1 MMIMMVMVM
10 VMMQTLL
17 LLQLLVEPVKK
28 GHKNQSRRWQL
39 AVVWCVGLLPLPP
52 HPAHRGGG
60 KERREFDL
68 EEDEGSQ
75 IHPFKKHVA
84 WRVGLPPSIQTS
96 GSSETPAT
104 GTQAATGS
112 GSAAD
117 SPAVRE
123 KRKELKLLKISLS
136 ACAAAP
142 LRVCLH
148 LHCTQVYSSLI
159 SRAVKWAAVKA
170 PQSHLKKNTAASFYK

>member
-1 MMIMMVMVM
+1 LQREQNGGLQRELLLLLLLMMMIMMVMVM

-52 HPAHRGGG
+52 HPAHRRGG

-104 GTQAATGS
+104 
-112 GSAAD
+112 
-117 SPAVRE
+117 
-123 KRKELKLLKISLS
+123 L
-136 ACAAAP
+136 
-142 LRVCLH
+142 
-148 LHCTQVYSSLI
+148 
-159 SRAVKWAAVKA
+159 
-170 PQSHLKKNTAASFYK
+170 